1 MKRNK
6 LVSLLGLTA
15 TSALVLAACGGG
27 SDGESASSE
36 STSSGS
42 ASSEEQVLNLI
53 ESAELPNMDSAKT
66 TDTVSGT
73 VLNNVNEGLY
83 RQNPDNELEL
93 GMAAEEPEVSEDGL
107 TYTFKIREDAVWS
120 NGDPVTANDF
130 VYAWTRLATPETAAE
145 YSYMIDGVVKNASAI
160 LTGEMDPSE
169 LGATAVDDKTLEV
182 QLETAVPY
190 FKNLLILPMF
200 LPQNEAFVTEQGENY
215 ATNSDTVL
223 YNGPFVLDEWDGTG
237 LSWVLNKNED
247 YWDKDTVALDT
258 INVDVVKETSTAIN
272 LYDTGAVDRI
282 TLSGEYVQTKQG
294 DPELKTQPTS
304 SVFYFKFNQERDGAE
319 TPLAN
324 ENIRKAIAM
333 AFDKQAFAD
342 TVLQNGSIPAN
353 GLVPANLAADPASGE
368 DFREQSGDLLTYD
381 VEQAQE
387 FFEKGLEELG
397 VDSISLEILGD
408 DTENAKKSLEFMQ
421 AQLTSNLPG
430 LEISLR
436 NVPFKVRLDAD
447 TNQDYDIEMAGWGAD
462 YADPINFLELF
473 HSENGNNKSSFSNA
487 DYDALIES
495 AQTNVTDLEGR
506 WEDMLEAEKVLMET
520 GGIAPIY
527 QRAYSVLEKDYIK
540 GFTTHLV
547 GADYSYK
554 WTSIEG
560 KE

>member
-1 MKRNK
+1 MKKSK

-27 SDGESASSE
+27 SDGETANTE
-36 STSSGS
+36 STTSG
-42 ASSEEQVLNLI
+42 SSEEQVLNLI
-53 ESAELPNMDSAKT
+53 ESAELPNMDSAKS
-66 TDTVSGT
+66 TDVVSGT

-83 RQNPDNELEL
+83 RQNPENKLEL

-107 TYTFKIREDAVWS
+107 TYTFKIKEDAVWS
-120 NGDPVTANDF
+120 NGDPVTADDF
-130 VYAWTRLATPETAAE
+130 VYAWQRLATPETAAE

-160 LTGEMDPSE
+160 LTGEMEPSE
-169 LGATAVDDKTLEV
+169 LGATAVDEKTLEV
-182 QLETAVPY
+182 QLDKAVPY
-190 FKNLLILPMF
+190 FKDLLTLPMF

-237 LSWVLNKNED
+237 LSWVLNKNEE
-247 YWDKDTVALDT
+247 YWDAGTVALDT

-304 SVFYFKFNQERDGAE
+304 SVFYFKFNQERDGEE

-353 GLVPANLAADPASGE
+353 GLVPAELAVDPASGE

-387 FFEKGLEELG
+387 YFEAGLKELG
-397 VDSISLEILGD
+397 VDSLTLEILGD

-421 AQLTSNLPG
+421 GQLTSNLPG
-430 LEISLR
+430 LEINLR

-473 HSENGNNKSSFSNA
+473 HSENGNNKSSYSNP
-487 DYDALIES
+487 DYDALVES

-506 WEDMLEAEKVLMET
+506 WEDMLEAEKILMES

-527 QRAYSVLEKDYIK
+527 QRAYSVLEKDYLK
-540 GFTTHLV
+540 DYSSHLT
-547 GADYSYK
+547 GAEYSYK
-554 WTSIEG
+554 WASIEG

>member
-1 MKRNK
+1 MKKSK

-27 SDGESASSE
+27 NDGETASTE
-36 STSSGS
+36 STNSG
-42 ASSEEQVLNLI
+42 SSEEQVLNLI

-66 TDTVSGT
+66 TDTVSFT

-107 TYTFKIREDAVWS
+107 TYTFKINEDAVWS
-120 NGDPVTANDF
+120 NGDPVTAGDF
-130 VYAWTRLATPETAAE
+130 VYAWQRLATPETAAE

-160 LTGEMDPSE
+160 LTGEMEPSE
-169 LGATAVDDKTLEV
+169 LGATAVDDKTLEI

-190 FKNLLILPMF
+190 FKDLLTLPMF
-200 LPQNEAFVTEQGENY
+200 LPQNEAFITEQGEKY
-215 ATNSDTVL
+215 ATNSETVL

-247 YWDKDTVALDT
+247 YWDAEAVALDT

-282 TLSGEYVQTKQG
+282 TLTGEYVQTKQG

-304 SVFYFKFNQERDGAE
+304 SVFYFKFNQERDGNE

-353 GLVPANLAADPASGE
+353 GLVPAELAIDPASGE
-368 DFREQSGDLLTYD
+368 DFRAQSGDLLTYD

-387 FFEKGLEELG
+387 YFEAGLDELG
-397 VDSISLEILGD
+397 VDSLTIEILGD

-421 AQLTSNLPG
+421 GQLTSNLPG

-447 TNQDYDIEMAGWGAD
+447 TKQDYDIEMAGWGAD

-473 HSENGNNKSSFSNA
+473 HSENGNNKSSYSNPE
-487 DYDALIES
+487 YDALIES
-495 AQTNVTDLEGR
+495 AQSNVTDLEGR
-506 WEDMLEAEKVLMET
+506 WEDMLAAEKILMET
-520 GGIAPIY
+520 SGIAPIY
-527 QRAYSVLEKDYIK
+527 QRAYAVLEKDYLK
-540 GFTTHLV
+540 DFTTHLT

-554 WTSIEG
+554 WASIDG

>member
-1 MKRNK
+1 M
-6 LVSLLGLTA
+6 
-15 TSALVLAACGGG
+15 
-27 SDGESASSE
+27 
-36 STSSGS
+36 
-42 ASSEEQVLNLI
+42 
-53 ESAELPNMDSAKT
+53 
-66 TDTVSGT
+66 
-73 VLNNVNEGLY
+73 Y

-93 GMAAEEPEVSEDGL
+93 AMAAEEPEVSEDGL

-120 NGDPVTANDF
+120 NGDPVTADDF
-130 VYAWTRLATPETAAE
+130 IYAWARLATPETAAE

-160 LTGEMDPSE
+160 LTGEMEPSE

-182 QLETAVPY
+182 QLEKAVPY
-190 FKNLLILPMF
+190 FKDLLTLPMF
-200 LPQNEAFVTEQGENY
+200 LPQNEAFVTEQGDKY

-247 YWDKDTVALDT
+247 YWDKDTVVLDT

-304 SVFYFKFNQERDGAE
+304 SVFYFKFNQERNGEE

-333 AFDKQAFAD
+333 SFDKQAFAD

-353 GLVPANLAADPASGE
+353 GLVPAELASDPASGE
-368 DFREQSGDLLTYD
+368 DFREQSGDLLTFD

-387 FFEKGLEELG
+387 YFKKGLEELG
-397 VDSISLEILGD
+397 VDSINLEILGD

-447 TNQDYDIEMAGWGAD
+447 TKQDYDIEMAGWGAD
-462 YADPINFLELF
+462 YGDPINFLELF
-473 HSENGNNKSSFSNA
+473 HSENGNNKSSYSNA
-487 DYDALIES
+487 DYDALVES

-506 WEDMLEAEKVLMET
+506 WEDMLEAEKILMET

-527 QRAYSVLEKDYIK
+527 QRAYSVLEKDYLK
-540 GFTTHLV
+540 DYTSHLT
-547 GADYSYK
+547 GAEYSYK
-554 WTSIEG
+554 WASIEG

>member
-1 MKRNK
+1 MKKNK
-6 LVSLLGLTA
+6 LISLLGLTA
-15 TSALVLAACGGG
+15 TSALVLAACGSGN
-27 SDGESASSE
+27 DGEKASSE
-36 STSSGS
+36 NKASGS
-42 ASSEEQVLNLI
+42 GEEQVLNLI
-53 ESAELPNMDSAKT
+53 ESAELPNMDSAKS
-66 TDTVSGT
+66 TDVVSGT

-83 RQNPDNELEL
+83 RQNPENELEL

-107 TYTFKIREDAVWS
+107 TYTFKIKEDAVWS
-120 NGDPVTANDF
+120 NGEPVTANDF
-130 VYAWTRLATPETAAE
+130 VYAWARLATPATASE

-160 LTGEMDPSE
+160 LTGDMEPSE
-169 LGATAVDDKTLEV
+169 IGAKAIDDKTLEV
-182 QLETAVPY
+182 QLEKAVPY
-190 FKNLLILPMF
+190 FKDLLTLPMF
-200 LPQNEAFVTEQGENY
+200 LPQNEAFITEQGDKY

-247 YWDKDTVALDT
+247 YWDKDTVKLDT
-258 INVDVVKETSTAIN
+258 INVDVVKETSTSIN

-304 SVFYFKFNQERDGAE
+304 SVFYFKFNQQRNGEE

-333 AFDKQAFAD
+333 SFDKQAFAD

-353 GLVPANLAADPASGE
+353 GLVPAKLAADPASGE
-368 DFREQSGDLLTYD
+368 DFREQSGDLLTFD
-381 VEQAQE
+381 VKQAQE
-387 FFEKGLEELG
+387 YFKKGLEELG
-397 VDSISLEILGD
+397 VDSINLEILGD

-447 TNQDYDIEMAGWGAD
+447 TKQDYDIEMAGWGAD
-462 YADPINFLELF
+462 YGDPINFLELF
-473 HSENGNNKSSFSNA
+473 HSENGNNKSSYANA
-487 DYDALIES
+487 DYDALVES

-506 WEDMLEAEKVLMET
+506 WEDMLEAEKILMET

-527 QRAYSVLEKDYIK
+527 QRAYSVLEKDYLK
-540 GFTTHLV
+540 NYTSHLT
-547 GADYSYK
+547 GAEHSYK
-554 WTSIEG
+554 WATIEG

>member
-1 MKRNK
+1 MKKNK
-6 LVSLLGLTA
+6 LISLLGLTA
-15 TSALVLAACGGG
+15 TSALVLAACGSGN
-27 SDGESASSE
+27 DGEKASSE
-36 STSSGS
+36 NKASGS
-42 ASSEEQVLNLI
+42 GEEQVLNLI
-53 ESAELPNMDSAKT
+53 ESAELPNMDSAKS
-66 TDTVSGT
+66 TDVVSGT

-83 RQNPDNELEL
+83 RQNPENELEL

-107 TYTFKIREDAVWS
+107 TYTFKIKEDAVWS
-120 NGDPVTANDF
+120 NGEPVTANDF
-130 VYAWTRLATPETAAE
+130 VYAWARLATPATASE

-160 LTGEMDPSE
+160 LTGDMEPSE
-169 LGATAVDDKTLEV
+169 IGAKAIDDKTLEV
-182 QLETAVPY
+182 QLEKAVPY
-190 FKNLLILPMF
+190 FKDLLTLPMF
-200 LPQNEAFVTEQGENY
+200 LPQNEAFITEQGDKY

-247 YWDKDTVALDT
+247 YWDKDTVKLDT

-304 SVFYFKFNQERDGAE
+304 SVFYFKFNQQRNGEE

-333 AFDKQAFAD
+333 SFDKQAFAD

-353 GLVPANLAADPASGE
+353 GLVPAKLAADPASGE
-368 DFREQSGDLLTYD
+368 DFREQSGDLLTFD
-381 VEQAQE
+381 VKQAQE
-387 FFEKGLEELG
+387 YFKKGLEELG
-397 VDSISLEILGD
+397 VDSINLEILGD

-447 TNQDYDIEMAGWGAD
+447 TKQDYDIEMAGWGAD
-462 YADPINFLELF
+462 YGDPINFLELF
-473 HSENGNNKSSFSNA
+473 HSENGNNKSSYANA
-487 DYDALIES
+487 DYDALVES

-506 WEDMLEAEKVLMET
+506 WEDMLEAEKILMET

-527 QRAYSVLEKDYIK
+527 QRAYSVLEKDYLK
-540 GFTTHLV
+540 NYTSHLT
-547 GADYSYK
+547 GAEHSYK
-554 WTSIEG
+554 WATIEG